1 MRAHSKDAETAVLRP
16 PVTIMLA
23 EGQARDPR
31 DHGLMS
37 GFYCRRQ
44 HW

>member
-1 MRAHSKDAETAVLRP
+1 MRAHSKGAETVVLRP
-16 PVTIMLA
+16 PVTTMLA
-23 EGQARDPR
+23 EGQTRGRR